1 MKQLQADLQ
10 LALAHVRGVERLIAD
25 QQARI
30 SKLKAEGFFHD
41 KEEVLLA
48 SLLKSHEM
56 LVKHLDH
63 IQRLG
68 LARSPKDS

>member
-1 MKQLQADLQ
+1 VELLQADLQ

-25 QQARI
+25 QRAAI
-30 SKLKAEGFFHD
+30 SKLKEQGASHD

-56 LVKHLDH
+56 LVRHLDH

-68 LARSPKDS
+68 LMRSPEDT

>member
-1 MKQLQADLQ
+1 MSGSLHFLRARAPLGNFSGSQLFQRA
-10 LALAHVRGVERLIAD
+10 A
-25 QQARI
+25 I
-30 SKLKAEGFFHD
+30 SKLKEQDASHD
-41 KEEVLLA
+41 KEEALLA

-68 LARSPKDS
+68 LVRSPDT